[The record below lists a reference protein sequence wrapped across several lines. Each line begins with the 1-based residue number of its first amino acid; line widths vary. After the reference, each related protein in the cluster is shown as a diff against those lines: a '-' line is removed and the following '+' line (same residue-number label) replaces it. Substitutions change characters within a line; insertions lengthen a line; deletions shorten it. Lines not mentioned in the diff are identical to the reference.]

1 MRLFNKSDVERKKKE
16 YIKEYQRVCDTI
28 TEDDIYHKQII
39 LEYNDGVPD
48 MFIEIQIEGNELV
61 DSIMYDIYSKRLYK
75 VELHFPNG
83 IKETLNIVGELDR
96 YEHDEVFDIDLEWQE
111 PLVGIE
117 YYGIQVSLF
126 DLIHQGVKAYIVD
139 YDLHGIDIEKE
150 KEKKNMPVDRNRMY
164 VPSIKKVI
172 FNNPATIIIW
182 NDGTKTTVKCSER
195 DEYSEEVGLAMCI
208 SKKALGSKGN
218 FNEVFKKHI
227 PGYIKKD

>member
-28 TEDDIYHKQII
+28 TESDVYNKEII

-48 MFIEIQIEGNELV
+48 MFIEIPIEGNEFV
-61 DSIMYDIYSKRLYK
+61 DSVMYDVYSKRLYK

-117 YYGIQVSLF
+117 HYGIQVSLF

-139 YDLHGIDIEKE
+139 YDLHGVDIE
-150 KEKKNMPVDRNRMY
+150 
-164 VPSIKKVI
+164 
-172 FNNPATIIIW
+172 
-182 NDGTKTTVKCSER
+182 G
-195 DEYSEEVGLAMCI
+195 
-208 SKKALGSKGN
+208 
-218 FNEVFKKHI
+218 
-227 PGYIKKD
+227 

>member
-1 MRLFNKSDVERKKKE
+1 MKLFNKSDTERKKRE
-16 YIKEYQRVCDTI
+16 YIKEYQRVCNTI
-28 TEDDIYHKQII
+28 TESDVYYKQII

-48 MFIEIQIEGNELV
+48 MFIKISIEENKFV

-117 YYGIQVSLF
+117 YYGISMSLF

-139 YDLHGIDIEKE
+139 YDLHGIDIE
-150 KEKKNMPVDRNRMY
+150 
-164 VPSIKKVI
+164 
-172 FNNPATIIIW
+172 
-182 NDGTKTTVKCSER
+182 G
-195 DEYSEEVGLAMCI
+195 
-208 SKKALGSKGN
+208 
-218 FNEVFKKHI
+218 
-227 PGYIKKD
+227 

>member
-1 MRLFNKSDVERKKKE
+1 MGFLNKSDTERKKKE
-16 YIKEYQRVCDTI
+16 YIKEYQRICNTI
-28 TEDDIYHKQII
+28 TESDIYNKQII

-48 MFIEIQIEGNELV
+48 MFIEIVIEGNEFV
-61 DSIMYDIYSKRLYK
+61 SSIMYDIYNKRLYK

-139 YDLHGIDIEKE
+139 YDLHGIDIE
-150 KEKKNMPVDRNRMY
+150 
-164 VPSIKKVI
+164 
-172 FNNPATIIIW
+172 
-182 NDGTKTTVKCSER
+182 G
-195 DEYSEEVGLAMCI
+195 
-208 SKKALGSKGN
+208 
-218 FNEVFKKHI
+218 
-227 PGYIKKD
+227 

>member
-1 MRLFNKSDVERKKKE
+1 MRLFNKSDAKSRQRE
-16 YIKEYQRVCDTI
+16 YIREYQRVCDTI
-28 TEDDIYHKQII
+28 TESDVYNKQII

-48 MFIEIQIEGNELV
+48 MFIEISIEGNEFV
-61 DSIMYDIYSKRLYK
+61 DSVMYDIYSKRLYK

-139 YDLHGIDIEKE
+139 YDLHGIDIE
-150 KEKKNMPVDRNRMY
+150 N
-164 VPSIKKVI
+164 
-172 FNNPATIIIW
+172 
-182 NDGTKTTVKCSER
+182 
-195 DEYSEEVGLAMCI
+195 
-208 SKKALGSKGN
+208 
-218 FNEVFKKHI
+218 
-227 PGYIKKD
+227 

>member
-1 MRLFNKSDVERKKKE
+1 MKLFNKSDTERKKRE
-16 YIKEYQRVCDTI
+16 YIKEYQRVCNTI
-28 TEDDIYHKQII
+28 TESDIYYKQII

-111 PLVGIE
+111 PLVGME
-117 YYGIQVSLF
+117 HYGIQVSLF

-139 YDLHGIDIEKE
+139 YDLHGIDIE
-150 KEKKNMPVDRNRMY
+150 
-164 VPSIKKVI
+164 
-172 FNNPATIIIW
+172 
-182 NDGTKTTVKCSER
+182 G
-195 DEYSEEVGLAMCI
+195 
-208 SKKALGSKGN
+208 
-218 FNEVFKKHI
+218 
-227 PGYIKKD
+227 

>member
-1 MRLFNKSDVERKKKE
+1 MTKFIDFSKLRKNENKERKLKE
-16 YIKEYQRVCDTI
+16 YIKEYQRVCSTI
-28 TEDDIYHKQII
+28 TESDVYNKEII

-48 MFIEIQIEGNELV
+48 MFIEISIEGNEFIN
-61 DSIMYDIYSKRLYK
+61 SIMYDIYSKRLYK

-139 YDLHGIDIEKE
+139 YDLHGIDIE
-150 KEKKNMPVDRNRMY
+150 N
-164 VPSIKKVI
+164 
-172 FNNPATIIIW
+172 
-182 NDGTKTTVKCSER
+182 
-195 DEYSEEVGLAMCI
+195 
-208 SKKALGSKGN
+208 
-218 FNEVFKKHI
+218 
-227 PGYIKKD
+227 

>member
-1 MRLFNKSDVERKKKE
+1 MGFLNKSDTERKKKE
-16 YIKEYQRVCDTI
+16 YIKEYQRVCSTI
-28 TEDDIYHKQII
+28 TESDIYNKQII

-48 MFIEIQIEGNELV
+48 MFIEIAIEGNELV

-83 IKETLNIVGELDR
+83 KEETLNIVGELDR

-139 YDLHGIDIEKE
+139 YDLHGIDIE
-150 KEKKNMPVDRNRMY
+150 N
-164 VPSIKKVI
+164 
-172 FNNPATIIIW
+172 
-182 NDGTKTTVKCSER
+182 
-195 DEYSEEVGLAMCI
+195 
-208 SKKALGSKGN
+208 
-218 FNEVFKKHI
+218 
-227 PGYIKKD
+227 

>member
-1 MRLFNKSDVERKKKE
+1 MKLFNKSDTERKKRE
-16 YIKEYQRVCDTI
+16 YIKEYQRVCNTI
-28 TEDDIYHKQII
+28 TESDVYNKQII

-61 DSIMYDIYSKRLYK
+61 DSIMYDIYNKRLYK

-139 YDLHGIDIEKE
+139 YDLHGIDIE
-150 KEKKNMPVDRNRMY
+150 N
-164 VPSIKKVI
+164 
-172 FNNPATIIIW
+172 
-182 NDGTKTTVKCSER
+182 
-195 DEYSEEVGLAMCI
+195 
-208 SKKALGSKGN
+208 
-218 FNEVFKKHI
+218 
-227 PGYIKKD
+227 

>member
-1 MRLFNKSDVERKKKE
+1 MKLFNKSDAERKKKE
-16 YIKEYQRVCDTI
+16 YIKEYQRVCSTI
-28 TEDDIYHKQII
+28 TESDVYNKEII

-48 MFIEIQIEGNELV
+48 MFIEISIEGNEFIN
-61 DSIMYDIYSKRLYK
+61 SIMYDIYSKRLYK

-139 YDLHGIDIEKE
+139 YDLHGIDIE
-150 KEKKNMPVDRNRMY
+150 N
-164 VPSIKKVI
+164 
-172 FNNPATIIIW
+172 
-182 NDGTKTTVKCSER
+182 
-195 DEYSEEVGLAMCI
+195 
-208 SKKALGSKGN
+208 
-218 FNEVFKKHI
+218 
-227 PGYIKKD
+227 

>member
-48 MFIEIQIEGNELV
+48 MFIEIPIEGNEFV
-61 DSIMYDIYSKRLYK
+61 SSIMYDIYNKRLYK

-111 PLVGIE
+111 PLVSIE

-139 YDLHGIDIEKE
+139 YDLHGIDIE
-150 KEKKNMPVDRNRMY
+150 N
-164 VPSIKKVI
+164 
-172 FNNPATIIIW
+172 
-182 NDGTKTTVKCSER
+182 
-195 DEYSEEVGLAMCI
+195 
-208 SKKALGSKGN
+208 
-218 FNEVFKKHI
+218 
-227 PGYIKKD
+227 

>member
-28 TEDDIYHKQII
+28 TESDVYNKEII

-48 MFIEIQIEGNELV
+48 MFIEIPIEGNEFIS
-61 DSIMYDIYSKRLYK
+61 SIMYDIYNKRLYK

-117 YYGIQVSLF
+117 HYGIQVSLF

-139 YDLHGIDIEKE
+139 YDLHGVDIE
-150 KEKKNMPVDRNRMY
+150 
-164 VPSIKKVI
+164 
-172 FNNPATIIIW
+172 
-182 NDGTKTTVKCSER
+182 G
-195 DEYSEEVGLAMCI
+195 
-208 SKKALGSKGN
+208 
-218 FNEVFKKHI
+218 
-227 PGYIKKD
+227 